1 MRLLRPTA
9 ALSLL
14 CSRTGLAILASR
26 ATAIITRTGSW
37 RSAVVRRRLAALAIL
52 LLPALMLLP
61 LDAAQAQ
68 IALPAVAIKTAANGA
83 QTYSL
88 TFQVLILMTVL
99 TLLPA
104 ILLAMTAFTRII
116 IVLSILR
123 QALGMATT
131 PSNQILTGLA
141 LFMTFFVMSTT
152 IEQSYANGIKP
163 YLDGQVAGE
172 VALDRTV
179 QPLKK
184 FMLAQTRENDL
195 QLFSKL
201 SGKAQ
206 FATPDDVPLAV
217 LIPTFITSELKTA
230 FQIGF
235 MVFIPFLV
243 IDLVVA
249 SVLMSMG
256 MMMLSPVLV
265 SLPFKIMLFVVVD
278 GWTLLMGTLAA
289 SFHQ

>member
-1 MRLLRPTA
+1 M
-9 ALSLL
+9 
-14 CSRTGLAILASR
+14 SR
-26 ATAIITRTGSW
+26 ARHGS
-37 RSAVVRRRLAALAIL
+37 RAPALGVLLAGS
-52 LLPALMLLP
+52 LLPAGVAL
-61 LDAAQAQ
+61 AQV
-68 IALPAVAIKTAANGA
+68 ALPAVAIKTSADGA

-88 TFQVLILMTVL
+88 TFQILILMTVL

-104 ILLAMTAFTRII
+104 LLLAMTAFTRII

-131 PSNQILTGLA
+131 PSNQVLTGLA
-141 LFMTFFVMSTT
+141 LFLTFFVMSSTLDRA
-152 IEQSYANGIKP
+152 YADGIKP
-163 YLDGQVAGE
+163 YLDGKLAGE
-172 VALDRTV
+172 VAIERTV
-179 QPLKK
+179 KPLKG

-195 QLFSKL
+195 ALFSRL
-201 SGKAQ
+201 AGKEH
-206 FATPDDVPLAV
+206 FANGDEVPLSV
-217 LIPTFITSELKTA
+217 LVPTFLTSELKTA

-265 SLPFKIMLFVVVD
+265 SLPFKIMLFVLVD

-289 SFHQ
+289 SFHT